1 MKSTRPSKILNRHR
15 NYYQKS
21 LVNDTDHYNHDQ
33 QQQYFTMLIDSFK
46 NQIDSL
52 KVEVYSLQ
60 EEIREKNV
68 IIKHLLQTKHVNLKS
83 NETTNNQPINN
94 MNVILHELDKTNRS
108 GNDLSKTLINFDE
121 SICDDKLNS
130 PASQKMLDH
139 NNIDNSDKKNIKYFI
154 NLGNNDIN
162 AKHNEVNS
170 NPSSYNVVSGNA
182 LND

>member
-1 MKSTRPSKILNRHR
+1 MK
-15 NYYQKS
+15 
-21 LVNDTDHYNHDQ
+21 
-33 QQQYFTMLIDSFK
+33 
-46 NQIDSL
+46 
-52 KVEVYSLQ
+52 
-60 EEIREKNV
+60 
-68 IIKHLLQTKHVNLKS
+68 
-83 NETTNNQPINN
+83 
-94 MNVILHELDKTNRS
+94 VILHELDKTNSS
-108 GNDLSKTLINFDE
+108 GKDLSKTLINFDE
-121 SICDDKLNS
+121 SICDGKLNS